1 MKQKERPLLD
11 AMEKILKYFH
21 FDTNQML
28 DTLLD
33 SDKIEN
39 GDMLLYVMDRLQ
51 TYLHYLNGTENAD
64 VSQYLLHAGYLNDE
78 VENFIKEYQRVTIIR
93 PDVKTAA
100 QVNCGDKILE
110 WFKKDTLQFFEDVL
124 NDEDAADDPQYS
136 AVTCED
142 WMMLYMECKD
152 CPKPFSGST
161 FLKECGVSES
171 KIELFYEKYRAECI
185 WWYSGEPREP
195 IYANGKLGSYEVEG
209 PYVVGIRDLDE
220 RGTIAP
226 RGAEF
231 DADRNC
237 VWTYR
242 LKLLDDGQPD
252 SYLNKTLE
260 ELEREYGNVH
270 VWPELEEYGKVP
282 AYVTN
287 RGYLACFLLEG
298 GRVSDIQRIDLCER

>member
-1 MKQKERPLLD
+1 MSRTEQSASNAMKKVLYHFLSKTETLYEISEENENNDFATEVMER
-11 AMEKILKYFH
+11 F
-21 FDTNQML
+21 Q
-28 DTLLD
+28 
-33 SDKIEN
+33 
-39 GDMLLYVMDRLQ
+39 LYLM
-51 TYLHYLNGTENAD
+51 YISGGKNAD
-64 VSQYLLHAGYLNDE
+64 VYQYLIDAGYDKDE
-78 VENFIKEYQRVTIIR
+78 V
-93 PDVKTAA
+93 KTFL
-100 QVNCGDKILE
+100 NRCSKCNSKIQGTEAYTQKDCRDRILK
-110 WFKKDTLQFFEDVL
+110 WFEKDTWKLVKNVL
-124 NDEDAADDPQYS
+124 ADSTVDPHYS
-136 AVTCED
+136 AVTAERRIQ
-142 WMMLYMECKD
+142 LYMECQD
-152 CPKPFSGST
+152 DPQLCSVSG
-161 FLKECGVSES
+161 FLKEWGCSGMQVD
-171 KIELFYEKYRAECI
+171 LFYEKCRSECLR
-185 WWYSGEPREP
+185 WYNGEPREP
-195 IYANGKLGSYEVEG
+195 IYENGKLRSYEVEG
-209 PYVVGIRDLDE
+209 LYVVGVRDLDE

-231 DADRNC
+231 DAERNC